1 MHELWRGNANA
12 WECDELGHL
21 NVRAY
26 AARAMEAAAD
36 LAERLG
42 MHEAGSPRATAILSP
57 RRMHVRF
64 SAEVRP
70 GAPLVIDGAVTG
82 RGEHWIEAALV
93 MRNAATGNVSAGF
106 RLILDHMSP
115 RSRRVFPFPR
125 RFDSA
130 FEALSAEAPPETAPR
145 GLPWE
150 PPGVTPTPA
159 QAVSMGFETTGRGR
173 IRAGD
178 VDVFGRMRPELLLG
192 KVSDSAVH
200 FSRGFPELWAAHAAG
215 DASSVGV
222 ALLECRI
229 DAYAY
234 PREGDGYVMR
244 SGLMEAGAKVRRLI
258 HWLHDPATGAPLWS
272 VEGVACGMDLQRRA
286 LLPASDATLAAL
298 ESAVIPGL
306 DGRA

>member
-21 NVRAY
+21 NVRGY

-57 RRMHVRF
+57 RRMHIRF

-70 GAPLVIDGAVTG
+70 GAPQVIEGAVTG
-82 RGEHWIEAALV
+82 RGEHWLEAALI
-93 MRNAATGNVSAGF
+93 MRNAATGSVSAGF

-115 RSRRVFPFPR
+115 RSRRTFPFPR
-125 RFDSA
+125 RFDA
-130 FEALSAEAPPETAPR
+130 AIDTLAGEAPPETAPR
-145 GLPWE
+145 GLPAKLRT
-150 PPGVTPTPA
+150 GAPTPA
-159 QAVSMGFETTGRGR
+159 QAASMGLEATGRGR

-215 DASSVGV
+215 DASKVGV

-229 DAYAY
+229 DVYAY
-234 PREGDGYVMR
+234 PRAGDGYVMR
-244 SGLMEAGAKVRRLI
+244 SGLIAAGEKVRRLI
-258 HWLHDPATGAPLWS
+258 HWLYDPSTGAPLWS
-272 VEGVACGMDLQRRA
+272 VEGIACGMDLETRA
-286 LLPASDATLAAL
+286 LLPASGPTLAAL
-298 ESAVIPGL
+298 ESAVIPELG
-306 DGRA
+306 GSS